1 MKLIISAIKNQIKTV
16 WQPVQHVFSKFVTLN
31 FDWQQ
36 LGMGSAL
43 ETLCGQAYGAGRLR
57 MLGVYMQ
64 RSWIILLTCAVLLT
78 PIYFWSPPILEVVG
92 ETTEISEA
100 AGQRFQENDFALY
113 ITNNKIC

>member
-1 MKLIISAIKNQIKTV
+1 M
-16 WQPVQHVFSKFVTLN
+16 
-31 FDWQQ
+31 Q

-64 RSWIILLTCAVLLT
+64 RSWVILLTTALLLV
-78 PIYFWSPPILEVVG
+78 PIYVFAPPILELIG

-100 AGQRFQENDFALY
+100 AGKY
-113 ITNNKIC
+113 IFRNVWHVSGEFPSG

>member
-1 MKLIISAIKNQIKTV
+1 M
-16 WQPVQHVFSKFVTLN
+16 
-31 FDWQQ
+31 Q

-64 RSWIILLTCAVLLT
+64 RSWVILLTTALLLV
-78 PIYFWSPPILEVVG
+78 PIYVFAPPILELIG

-100 AGQRFQENDFALY
+100 AGKY
-113 ITNNKIC
+113 IFRNVWHVSGEFPFG